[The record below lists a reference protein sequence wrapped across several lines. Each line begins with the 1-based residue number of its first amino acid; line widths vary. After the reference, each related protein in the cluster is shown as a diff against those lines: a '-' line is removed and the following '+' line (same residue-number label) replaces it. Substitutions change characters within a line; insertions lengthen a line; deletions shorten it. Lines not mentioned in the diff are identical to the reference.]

1 MGADDQ
7 LVPEPIFLVG
17 AERSGTTVLRL
28 MLKHHSKIAWC
39 NEFEYAV
46 DQVSHPGKWPDLNQ
60 YYDWLETHR
69 VFRATGFSLD
79 HTLTYPELVNSFL
92 YQKRES
98 ENKPIIGATVHRHF
112 DRVLQIWPDARFIH
126 LIRDPRDVARS
137 CIGMGWAGN
146 VWTGVERWLEAETLW
161 EELQQHL
168 PEQRYVEITY
178 EGLIA
183 EPSQVLTQLCE
194 FIGVAY
200 EPEMLDYTQTSNY
213 TVPDPKYIGQ
223 WRRKLSEHEIQL
235 VESRA
240 SHLLESRGYELSGLP
255 ALEVTSSL
263 EKRLRLQ
270 DWWGKVQGRV
280 ERLGWPLVIE
290 DFLTRK
296 FGSKE
301 RQKQVTLRINAVF
314 QSRLK

>member
-1 MGADDQ
+1 MGADNQ
-7 LVPEPIFLVG
+7 LVPRPIFLVG

-28 MLKHHSKIAWC
+28 MLKHHSQIAWC

-46 DQVSHPGKWPDLNQ
+46 DQISNDGKWPDLNH

-79 HTLTYPELVNSFL
+79 PTLSYPALVNSFL
-92 YQKRES
+92 CQKQES
-98 ENKPIIGATVHRHF
+98 ESKPIIGATVHRHF

-161 EELQQHL
+161 EELQQRL

-200 EPEMLDYTQTSNY
+200 EPEMLDYTQNSNY

-240 SHLLESRGYELSGLP
+240 SHLLERRGYELSGLP
-255 ALEVTSSL
+255 PLEVTSSL

-270 DWWGKVQGRV
+270 DWWGKVQGRA

-296 FGSKE
+296 LGSKE
-301 RQKQVTLRINAVF
+301 RQKQVTLRINAIF